1 MSTCL
6 KLKRKTLFTSPPAFG
21 FCLQTFHAFKPF
33 IRVIVANHARNSAML
48 CKNLHGLKPA
58 GVLFERVNV
67 AAVEEARNVPSFS
80 LKIRDRYRAVGST
93 ANVKQNV
100 RNNSSLLVEWYDC
113 RKFYRRLSIY
123 A

>member
-1 MSTCL
+1 MPS
-6 KLKRKTLFTSPPAFG
+6 
-21 FCLQTFHAFKPF
+21 
-33 IRVIVANHARNSAML
+33 
-48 CKNLHGLKPA
+48 KNIHGLKPA
-58 GVLFERVNV
+58 GILFEGMNV
-67 AAVEEARNVPSFS
+67 AAVEEARNVPAFG
-80 LKIRDRYRAVGST
+80 LEVRDRNRAVGST